1 MRERIA
7 ALYLRDYAGSGHL
20 DLNKVVDDFL
30 SLRRFQEQRESLEAA
45 AGGLTGKL
53 LLEVGAGFGTF
64 LAYARREGVRAVGV
78 EIDEPM
84 VALARDLAR
93 GNGVTGCPLVVG
105 AGETLPFRSGT
116 FDVAFSNSV
125 LEHVRDPGQVLRETI
140 RVLRPGG
147 RLHFIIP
154 SYASFFES
162 HYGILWVPHLPRA
175 LAPVY
180 VRLWGRDP
188 RCLAGIT
195 FVTPRRLARTLRDL
209 PGIRVLGWG
218 TDVFLRRMGKLDFS
232 EWGHLGK
239 VKAWLR
245 PLQRV
250 GLNHLAAWICV
261 LCGWYN
267 PIILTVEKI

>member
-147 RLHFIIP
+147 RLLVLEFSKP
-154 SYASFFES
+154 
-162 HYGILWVPHLPRA
+162 VLPL
-175 LAPVY
+175 LAPAYDAWSFKV
-180 VRLWGRDP
+180 
-188 RCLAGIT
+188 
-195 FVTPRRLARTLRDL
+195 L
-209 PGIRVLGWG
+209 PVLGRLVA
-218 TDVFLRRMGKLDFS
+218 DDEASYRYLAESIRRFPDQDTLKAMMEQAG
-232 EWGHLGK
+232 LG
-239 VKAWLR
+239 
-245 PLQRV
+245 RV
-250 GLNHLAAWICV
+250 HYHNLSGGIVALHKGYRL
-261 LCGWYN
+261 
-267 PIILTVEKI
+267 